1 MIIKWKKS
9 LQKRDSKMQIVHF
22 LSFEILFN
30 CIQQLKIITVR
41 NYFQII
47 SSTSA
52 LNSFA
57 SFVFQTSDNNLK
69 VESLNIKVLNLQ
81 FDRICCIALNKI
93 WWFVWFDLNFS
104 WFSKNELHKFVEVD
118 QVWLY
123 SVSFYDK
130 LNW

>member
-1 MIIKWKKS
+1 
-9 LQKRDSKMQIVHF
+9 MQIVHF

-93 WWFVWFDLNFS
+93 
-104 WFSKNELHKFVEVD
+104 
-118 QVWLY
+118 
-123 SVSFYDK
+123 
-130 LNW
+130 